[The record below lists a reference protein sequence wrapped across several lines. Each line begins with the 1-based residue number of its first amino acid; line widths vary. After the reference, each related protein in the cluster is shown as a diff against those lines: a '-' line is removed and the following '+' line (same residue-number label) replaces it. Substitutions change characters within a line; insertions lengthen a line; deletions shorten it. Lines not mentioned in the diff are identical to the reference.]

1 MHRSLRSGVT
11 AALLA
16 VPAVLGAQQLGAIRG
31 TVIDTRTRRPVPNV
45 TVDLDMAARTA
56 ISDSDGTFRFAMIP
70 EGLHNMTARRLG
82 FVADR
87 EVNIRVVR
95 DKTTILDIALE

>member
-1 MHRSLRSGVT
+1 MRRSLPSGAT
-11 AALLA
+11 LALLV
-16 VPAVLGAQQLGAIRG
+16 VPAILGAQQLGAIRG

-45 TVDLDMAARTA
+45 TVDLDMAARIA
-56 ISDSDGTFRFAMIP
+56 ISDSDGAFRFTMIP
-70 EGLHNMTARRLG
+70 EGLHNISARRLG

-95 DKTTILDIALE
+95 DKTTIVDIAL